1 MIKGA
6 REIFKSDIRAIIR
19 SPVVM
24 FVLAVII
31 LIPSLYAVFNIQA
44 TLDPYAHTSDIK
56 VAVVNEDM
64 GSKFNG
70 TQYNMGNEFVDEL
83 KNNTNFDWQFVD
95 RKTALDGLK
104 TGKYYAVLIVPGN
117 FTESLLSIKTSDPH
131 EAHMEYIVNDKLNP
145 VAPRITNAGVD
156 AVQAK
161 INDEVVKT
169 VDGIIFGK
177 LSDVGEL
184 AKANKAQFLKT
195 KSMVNEL
202 NGNLGEID
210 SSLGQA
216 NSDMTTVNSVWSKV
230 SADLPQIKSNADYAK
245 AKSDALAGYIGND
258 PGKALATV
266 QDMELKVTNLITGLK
281 YMNAILTS
289 LYNATGDPQLKAII
303 TQVNGDI
310 DEANQALTI
319 LKAAEADLKSTGTTT
334 RLSQLKTSIDQM
346 DSAVNTLYNNQ
357 GKINSAISQA
367 SSKLGLANSQ
377 WPTFKSAIQ
386 EAAAKLNSVSEADL
400 DSLIS
405 LSDVNQTG
413 VKSYFE
419 SPVDLEKEHIYPVKN
434 YGSALAPFYI
444 PISLWIGGIIS
455 VAMLRMRVRSKKKY
469 HSTSV
474 YMGRMGIFLII
485 AILQALVVV
494 VGTLFLNVQISS
506 TLLFIL
512 TTLYISLCSMII
524 IYSMTSAVGNAG
536 KALAIIILVFQITGT
551 AGIFPLELLPSFFQ
565 AIHPYLPL
573 TYAVGAL
580 REVVAGVLWSSFWY
594 NIILLTVFPVGAFI
608 LTILIK
614 EKMDKRAQWMEEKL
628 EESGL
633 F

>member
-1 MIKGA
+1 MIRGA
-6 REIFKSDIRAIIR
+6 REIFKRDIRAIVR

-70 TQYNMGNEFVDEL
+70 TQYNLGNEFVDEL
-83 KNNTNFDWQFVD
+83 KNNTNFDWQFLD
-95 RKTALDGLK
+95 RQTAMDGLK
-104 TGKYYAVLIVPGN
+104 TGKYYAVIIIPGN
-117 FTESLLSIKTSDPH
+117 FTENLLSIKTSDPH
-131 EAHMEYIVNDKLNP
+131 QAQMEYIVNDKLNP

-195 KSMVNEL
+195 RSMVNEL

-210 SSLGQA
+210 SSLSQA
-216 NSDMTTVNSVWSKV
+216 NSDMTTVNNVWSKV
-230 SADLPQIKSNADYAK
+230 STNLPQIKSNADYAK
-245 AKSDALAGYIGND
+245 AKSDELAGYIGND
-258 PGKALATV
+258 PSKALTTV
-266 QDMELKVTNLITGLK
+266 QNMEVKVSDLITALK
-281 YMNAILTS
+281 YMKAILTS
-289 LYNATGDPQLKAII
+289 LYNLTGDPQLKTII
-303 TQVNGDI
+303 TQIDGDI
-310 DEANQALTI
+310 TEANQALTV

-334 RLSQLKTSIDQM
+334 RLNQLKTSIDQM
-346 DSAVNTLYNNQ
+346 DSAVNALYNNQ
-357 GKINSAISQA
+357 GKINSAISEA
-367 SSKLGLANSQ
+367 STKLGLANSQ
-377 WPTFKSAIQ
+377 WPTFRKAIQ
-386 EAAAKLNSVSEADL
+386 KAAAKLNSVSESDL
-400 DSLIS
+400 DSLIA
-405 LSDVNQTG
+405 LSEVNQTG

-419 SPVDLEKEHIYPVKN
+419 SPVDLKKEHMYPVKN

-455 VAMLRMRVRSKKKY
+455 VAMIRMRVRSKKKY

-485 AILQALVVV
+485 ALLQALVVA

-506 TLLFIL
+506 TWLFIL
-512 TTLYISLCSMII
+512 TTIYISLCSMVI

-573 TYAVGAL
+573 TYGVGAL
-580 REVVAGVLWSSFWY
+580 REVMAGVLWSSFWY

-608 LTILIK
+608 LTLIIK

>member
-1 MIKGA
+1 MIRGA
-6 REIFKSDIRAIIR
+6 REIFKRDIRAIVR

-64 GSKFNG
+64 GSEFNG
-70 TQYNMGNEFVDEL
+70 TQYNLGNEFVNEL
-83 KNNTNFDWQFVD
+83 KNNTDFDWQFLD
-95 RKTALDGLK
+95 KQTAMDGLK
-104 TGKYYAVLIVPGN
+104 TGKYYAVIIVPGN
-117 FTESLLSIKTSDPH
+117 FTEDILSIKTSDPH
-131 EAHMEYIVNDKLNP
+131 QAQMEYIVNDKLNP

-195 KSMVNEL
+195 KSMINEL

-210 SSLGQA
+210 SSLDQA

-230 SADLPQIKSNADYAK
+230 STNLPQIKNNADYAK
-245 AKSDALAGYIGND
+245 AKSDELAGYIGND
-258 PGKALATV
+258 PSKALTTV
-266 QDMELKVTNLITGLK
+266 QDMEVKVSNLITSLN
-281 YMNAILTS
+281 YMKAILTS
-289 LYNATGDPQLKAII
+289 LYNLTGDPQLKTFI
-303 TQVNGDI
+303 TQIDGDI
-310 DEANQALTI
+310 TEANQALTV

-334 RLSQLKTSIDQM
+334 RLNQLKTSIDQM
-346 DSAVNTLYNNQ
+346 DSAVNALYNNQ
-357 GKINSAISQA
+357 GKINSAISEA
-367 SSKLGLANSQ
+367 SAKLGLANSQ
-377 WPTFKSAIQ
+377 WPTFRSAIQ
-386 EAAAKLNSVSEADL
+386 EAAAKLNSVSESDL

-405 LSDVNQTG
+405 LSEVNQTG

-419 SPVDLEKEHIYPVKN
+419 SPVDLQKEHIYLVKN

-444 PISLWIGGIIS
+444 PISLWIGGIIA
-455 VAMLRMRVRSKKKY
+455 VAMLKMRVKSRKKY

-474 YMGRMGIFLII
+474 YMGRMGVFLII
-485 AILQALVVV
+485 AILQALVVA
-494 VGTLFLNVQISS
+494 VGTLFLDVQISS
-506 TLLFIL
+506 KLLFIL
-512 TTLYISLCSMII
+512 TTLYISLCSMVI

-580 REVVAGVLWSSFWY
+580 REVVGGVLWSSFWY
-594 NIILLTVFPVGAFI
+594 NIILLTIFPVGAFI

>member
-6 REIFKSDIRAIIR
+6 REIFKRDIRAIVR

-31 LIPSLYAVFNIQA
+31 LIPALYAVFNIQA

-56 VAVVNEDM
+56 VAVVNEDL

-83 KNNTNFDWQFVD
+83 KNNTNFDWQFLD
-95 RKTALDGLK
+95 RQTAMDGLK
-104 TGKYYAVLIVPGN
+104 TGKYYAVIIIPGN
-117 FTESLLSIKTSDPH
+117 FTENLLSIKTSDPH
-131 EAHMEYIVNDKLNP
+131 QAQMEYISNDKLNP

-210 SSLGQA
+210 SSLSQA

-230 SADLPQIKSNADYAK
+230 STNLPQIKSNADYAK
-245 AKSDALAGYIGND
+245 AKSDELAGYIGND
-258 PGKALATV
+258 PSKALTTV
-266 QDMELKVTNLITGLK
+266 QDMEVKVSNLITALQ
-281 YMNAILTS
+281 YMKAILTS
-289 LYNATGDPQLKAII
+289 LYNLTGDPQLKTII
-303 TQVNGDI
+303 DQIDGDI
-310 DEANQALTI
+310 TEANQALTV
-319 LKAAEADLKSTGTTT
+319 LKAAESDLKNTGTTT

-346 DSAVNTLYNNQ
+346 DSAVNALYNNQ
-357 GKINSAISQA
+357 GKINSAISEA
-367 SSKLGLANSQ
+367 STKLGLANSQ
-377 WPTFKSAIQ
+377 WPTFRSAIQ
-386 EAAAKLNSVSEADL
+386 EAAAKLNSVSESDL

-405 LSDVNQTG
+405 LSEVNQTG

-455 VAMLRMRVRSKKKY
+455 VAMIRMRVRSKKKY

-485 AILQALVVV
+485 ALLQALVVA
-494 VGTLFLNVQISS
+494 VGTLFLNVQLSS
-506 TLLFIL
+506 TWLFLL
-512 TTLYISLCSMII
+512 TTIYISLCSMVI

-551 AGIFPLELLPSFFQ
+551 AGIFPLELLPPFFQ

-594 NIILLTVFPVGAFI
+594 NIMLLTVFPVGAFI
-608 LTILIK
+608 LTLIIK
-614 EKMDKRAQWMEEKL
+614 EKMDKRAQWMEDKL